1 MCSSSGYQHDDK
13 HYPMKTP
20 LHYLVAARQSEMAD
34 LEQISRASSLVASMS
49 ELVHALQRERGLS
62 NIFLASDG
70 LQAQQAL
77 QNHLPQVDL
86 ALGRVCQVLEA
97 LGARSPG
104 AHGARLFN
112 AIAHALQGFEALP
125 LLRRQRDALQLT
137 AEDCTQA
144 LIRMIAA
151 CLTVVFEAADSACD
165 PDVARLLVALFHFMQ
180 GKELAGQERAT
191 GAAAFTSGVSR
202 LERQRHWLHL
212 IESQDRCFQ
221 VFADFA
227 SLQGGERWQQQCGS
241 CPDMTV
247 IERLRRMGCTAG
259 QGAPLDKALSLAWFE
274 ACSSRLDAMHQIEAF
289 LAQELQAQ
297 CLHKLDLAGATLAQQ
312 QALLEALPEPAPRD
326 DSNAAFILDT
336 SQPGVAL
343 PAQAAYGL
351 QLEKSIVSLVQEQ
364 AARLQD
370 MQTEI
375 DKARATLKERKT
387 IERAKGVL
395 MNYRQLS
402 EGDAYK
408 LIRQTAMNQ
417 NRRMLDVAEA
427 ILATVELLPGSTN
440 S

>member
-1 MCSSSGYQHDDK
+1 MLIKTC
-13 HYPMKTP
+13 PMKTP
-20 LHYLVAARQSEMAD
+20 LHYLIAARQSEMAA
-34 LEQISRASSLVASMS
+34 LEQISSASSLVASMS
-49 ELVHALQRERGLS
+49 ELVHALQKERGLS
-62 NIFLASDG
+62 NMYLFSGGAFARQSLLEHG
-70 LQAQQAL
+70 P
-77 QNHLPQVDL
+77 HVD
-86 ALGRVCQVLEA
+86 AVMGRVCLVLDE
-97 LGARSPG
+97 LGERLPG

-112 AIAHALQGFEALP
+112 AIASALEGFEALP
-125 LLRRQRDALQLT
+125 LLRRQRDALQLS

-165 PDVARLLVALFHFMQ
+165 PDIAKLLVALFHFMQ

-191 GAAAFTSGVSR
+191 GVAAFTEGIGNT
-202 LERQRHWLHL
+202 ERQRHWLHL
-212 IESQDRCFQ
+212 IDSQERCFQ

-227 SLQGGERWQQQCGS
+227 SLAGRERWQLQCGA

-259 QGAPLDKALSLAWFE
+259 DGVPLEQGLSASWFE

-289 LAQELQAQ
+289 LAQELEVQ
-297 CLHKLDLAGATLAQQ
+297 CLRKRELASAALSQQRQLLERQPQTRAEAAEAFLGARQPAATL
-312 QALLEALPEPAPRD
+312 PAEG
-326 DSNAAFILDT
+326 T
-336 SQPGVAL
+336 
-343 PAQAAYGL
+343 YGL

-364 AARLQD
+364 SMRLQD
-370 MQTEI
+370 MQAEI
-375 DKARATLKERKT
+375 DKARATLQERKT

-417 NRRMLDVAEA
+417 NRRMLDVADA
-427 ILATVELLPGSTN
+427 ILATLELLPASTN
-440 S
+440 SSL

>member
-1 MCSSSGYQHDDK
+1 MLIKTC
-13 HYPMKTP
+13 PMKTP
-20 LHYLVAARQSEMAD
+20 LHYLIAARQSEMAA
-34 LEQISRASSLVASMS
+34 LEQISGASSLVASMS
-49 ELVHALQRERGLS
+49 ELVHALQKERGLS
-62 NIFLASDG
+62 NMYLFSGGVFARQSLLEHG
-70 LQAQQAL
+70 P
-77 QNHLPQVDL
+77 HVD
-86 ALGRVCQVLEA
+86 AVMGRVCLVLDE
-97 LGARSPG
+97 LGERLPG

-112 AIAHALQGFEALP
+112 AIASALEGFEALP
-125 LLRRQRDALQLT
+125 LLRRQRDALQLS

-165 PDVARLLVALFHFMQ
+165 PDIAKLLVALFHFMQ

-191 GAAAFTSGVSR
+191 GVATFTEGIGNT
-202 LERQRHWLHL
+202 ERQRQWLHL
-212 IESQDRCFQ
+212 IDSQERCFQ

-227 SLQGGERWQQQCGS
+227 SLAGRERWQLQCGA

-259 QGAPLDKALSLAWFE
+259 DGVSLEQGLSASWFE

-289 LAQELQAQ
+289 LAQELEVQ
-297 CLHKLDLAGATLAQQ
+297 CLRKRELASAALSQQRQLLERQPQTRAEAAEAFLGARQPAATL
-312 QALLEALPEPAPRD
+312 PAE
-326 DSNAAFILDT
+326 
-336 SQPGVAL
+336 G
-343 PAQAAYGL
+343 AYGL

-364 AARLQD
+364 SMRLQD
-370 MQTEI
+370 MQAEI
-375 DKARATLKERKT
+375 DKARATLQERKT

-417 NRRMLDVAEA
+417 NRRMLDVADA
-427 ILATVELLPGSTN
+427 ILATLELLPASTN
-440 S
+440 SSL

>member
-1 MCSSSGYQHDDK
+1 
-13 HYPMKTP
+13 MKTP
-20 LHYLVAARQSEMAD
+20 LHYLVAARQSEMAE

-62 NIFLASDG
+62 NIFLASGG
-70 LQAQQAL
+70 LLAQQAL
-77 QNHLPQVDL
+77 QAHLPQVDQ

-97 LGARSPG
+97 LGERLPG

-191 GAAAFTSGVSR
+191 GASAFTSGVST

-227 SLQGGERWQQQCGS
+227 SPQGGERWQQQCGS

-297 CLHKLDLAGATLAQQ
+297 CLHKLDLAGAALTQQ
-312 QALLEALPEPAPRD
+312 QALLEALPELAPCD
-326 DSNAAFILDT
+326 ESNAAFILDA
-336 SQPGVAL
+336 SQSGVAL

-351 QLEKSIVSLVQEQ
+351 QLGKSIVCLVQEQ

>member
-1 MCSSSGYQHDDK
+1 
-13 HYPMKTP
+13 MKTP
-20 LHYLVAARQSEMAD
+20 LHYLVAARQSEMAE

-49 ELVHALQRERGLS
+49 ELVHALQKERGLS
-62 NIFLASDG
+62 NIFLASAG
-70 LQAQQAL
+70 AQAQPLLQA
-77 QNHLPQVDL
+77 HLPQVDQ
-86 ALGRVCQVLEA
+86 AMGRVCGVLEA

-112 AIAHALQGFEALP
+112 AIANALQGFEALP
-125 LLRRQRDALQLT
+125 LLRRKRDALQLS
-137 AEDCTQA
+137 AEECTQA
-144 LIRMIAA
+144 LIRMIGA
-151 CLTVVFEAADSACD
+151 CLTVVFEAADSASD
-165 PDVARLLVALFHFMQ
+165 PDVAKLLVALFHFMQ

-191 GAAAFTSGVSR
+191 GAAAFASGVSTP
-202 LERQRHWLHL
+202 ERQRHWLHL

-227 SLQGGERWQQQCGS
+227 SAPGVERWQLQCGS

-247 IERLRRMGCTAG
+247 IERLRRIGCTAG
-259 QGAPLDKALSLAWFE
+259 HGAPLDSGLSSPWFE

-289 LAQELQAQ
+289 LALELQAQ
-297 CLHKLDLAGATLAQQ
+297 CLKKLELAGAALAQQ
-312 QALLEALPEPAPRD
+312 QALLASMLQPTARAEAA
-326 DSNAAFILDT
+326 AAFILGAAQ
-336 SQPGVAL
+336 SGAAL
-343 PAQAAYGL
+343 PAEGAYGL

-364 AARLQD
+364 SVRLQD

>member
-1 MCSSSGYQHDDK
+1 
-13 HYPMKTP
+13 MKTP
-20 LHYLVAARQSEMAD
+20 LHYLVAARQSEMAE

-49 ELVHALQRERGLS
+49 ELVHALQKERGLS
-62 NIFLASDG
+62 NIFLASAG
-70 LQAQQAL
+70 AQAQQLL
-77 QNHLPQVDL
+77 QAHLPQVDQ
-86 ALGRVCQVLEA
+86 AMGRVCGVLEA

-112 AIAHALQGFEALP
+112 AIANALQGFEALP
-125 LLRRQRDALQLT
+125 LLRRKRDALQLS
-137 AEDCTQA
+137 ADECTQA
-144 LIRMIAA
+144 LIRMIGA
-151 CLTVVFEAADSACD
+151 CLTVVFEAADSASD
-165 PDVARLLVALFHFMQ
+165 PDVAKLLVALFHFMQ

-191 GAAAFTSGVSR
+191 GAAAFTSGVSTP
-202 LERQRHWLHL
+202 ERQRHWLHL

-227 SLQGGERWQQQCGS
+227 SAPGVERWQLQCGS

-247 IERLRRMGCTAG
+247 IERLRRIGCTAG
-259 QGAPLDKALSLAWFE
+259 HGAPLNSGLSSPWFE

-289 LAQELQAQ
+289 LALELQAQ
-297 CLHKLDLAGATLAQQ
+297 CLKKLELAGAALAQQ
-312 QALLEALPEPAPRD
+312 QALLASMPQPTARAEAA
-326 DSNAAFILDT
+326 AAFILGAVQ
-336 SQPGVAL
+336 SGAAL
-343 PAQAAYGL
+343 PAEGAYGL

-364 AARLQD
+364 SVRLQD